1 MVKHTAL
8 KEKLTQI
15 IGDSWVLSPDYIK
28 HYLQHYKPAV
38 ECAAHCFTIGRVSL
52 PLHSSQSQ
60 VTKVPLYVLMS
71 VTQQSGVK
79 KGVKIAHTKHS
90 LRLIEQIA
98 AAVRAREHVLLVG
111 ETGTGKTSAI
121 QYVANQLSQQLIVL
135 VLSVQVLMCIDRVFV

>member
-1 MVKHTAL
+1 MVKHPAL
-8 KEKLTQI
+8 KEKLIHI

-28 HYLQHYKPAV
+28 HYIQHYKPAV
-38 ECAAHCFTIGRVSL
+38 ECTAHSFTIGRVSL
-52 PLHSSQSQ
+52 PLHPASQ
-60 VTKVPLYVLMS
+60 TGTPKA
-71 VTQQSGVK
+71 
-79 KGVKIAHTKHS
+79 VKIAHTKHS

-135 VLSVQVLMCIDRVFV
+135 VLTIVYMCCIDRV